1 MKHELTQTP
10 KRDSHYLRLPLAAVI
25 ASLLMVGCGGGSSSG
40 SGDDALG
47 NGGDDDIQNGD
58 DGGSAVDPVPRYAYL
73 LHESEPSISWYRF
86 DVDREAAEFAGY
98 IDLAEHDAE
107 EADSIVITPDG
118 RFIYVSDPAGSQVH
132 ILQADL
138 ASGRLTHAGVED
150 FGDVTTVPGAMAMS
164 PDGDALYIARE
175 QASPGDNIRAFSIDE
190 ADGTLARGTT
200 PNPAILEDLPTTL
213 AVSPDG
219 DYLFGADIASSKLKV
234 FAIDGTGAVER
245 LEEHTVQLEDTN
257 PWDLAVDPDGQRLY
271 VATAGSA
278 DERLF
283 AFGVG
288 ADGGLEELDAVSPNN
303 FGRVSVSQ
311 DGQAIHA
318 SPPGLGDTFT
328 YTFNEDDGELEWV
341 DSVTGPSGT
350 SLADVAF
357 TSHDP
362 TGRYLLAVA
371 SGPTVGDAVFLDRV
385 ADSAPEDYG
394 PLAFGSMAREDAVD
408 VAWATGD
415 PVEVRAAH
423 LYAGDA
429 SEDSDVIERFV
440 VDADGRL
447 IDGVT
452 DDTGWEGVSA
462 LALVPGL
469 DVLFS
474 TRDQGDGSVWSLEL
488 AAEDGTVVDSG
499 FESRELQAND
509 MVVDPGGRF
518 IYVAD
523 RAEDSTV
530 AGRITVFEYLP
541 DFGTVGFVGSS
552 SITAEPRDLA
562 MDPSGRYLY
571 AARDDYEIQM
581 FELDGQGGFSSQ
593 GTVAGPSGGSSL
605 RQLAV
610 TPDGA
615 FLVAG
620 ATLRVATY
628 EIDPRNGI
636 LTQID
641 VGDAGENAESMVS
654 IHPNGERVYTALSL
668 GGSPRL
674 AKFALDPAD
683 GTLEFLDYRAYE
695 GLNSLGSGTLAV
707 RPEGDMLYASFAGGN
722 AAVVN
727 AFPVTGEGD
736 DLPAEDSLEAFDT
749 VDRPVNTVIRPVFE

>member
-1 MKHELTQTP
+1 MEHEVTGEKGRGSPTFW
-10 KRDSHYLRLPLAAVI
+10 LPLAALL
-25 ASLLMVGCGGGSSSG
+25 AGLMVAGCGGSSSG
-40 SGDDALG
+40 SSGDTD
-47 NGGDDDIQNGD
+47 N

-98 IDLAEHDAE
+98 IDLAKHDAE
-107 EADSIVITPDG
+107 EVDSIVITPDG

-283 AFGVG
+283 AFGVD
-288 ADGGLEELDAVSPNN
+288 ADGGLEELNAVSPNN

-318 SPPGLGDTFT
+318 SQLGLGDTFT
-328 YTFNEDDGELEWV
+328 YTFNEDAGELEWV

-371 SGPTVGDAVFLDRV
+371 SGSTVGDAVFLDRV

-394 PLAFGSMAREDAVD
+394 PLAFGSIAREDAVD
-408 VAWATGD
+408 VVWATGD

-447 IDGVT
+447 IDGIT

-499 FESRELQAND
+499 FESREFQAND

-552 SITAEPRDLA
+552 SITAEPRYLA
-562 MDPSGRYLY
+562 MDPSGRFLY

-593 GTVAGPSGGSSL
+593 GTVAAQTGVLG
-605 RQLAV
+605 QLAV

-620 ATLRVATY
+620 GHTRVASF

-636 LTQID
+636 LMRI
-641 VGDAGENAESMVS
+641 GSADAGEFAESMVAV
-654 IHPNGERVYTALSL
+654 HPNGERVYTATSA

-683 GTLEFLDYRAYE
+683 GTLEFLDYQVYD
-695 GLNSLGSGTLAV
+695 GLNSSGHGTLAV
-707 RPEGDMLYASFAGGN
+707 RPEGDMLYATFPGAN
-722 AAVVN
+722 EAVIN
-727 AFPVTGEGD
+727 AFPVTGQGD
-736 DLPAEDSLEAFDT
+736 DLPAEDALETFDT
-749 VDRPVNTVIRPVFE
+749 VDLPVNTVIRPVFE